1 MKLLIYGNK
10 TEEIKRLAEKAGFE
24 IVDKKPDMVASVGG
38 DGTLMKSEKDFPEIP
53 KFILKKSKTSK
64 KGHDILPEVILNKI
78 AKKEYKIEEEIKIE
92 AVSGDKKIV
101 GLNEII
107 VHNIDPRRAIRY
119 EIFINGKKTCNEII
133 GDGVVISTPYGSTG
147 YYRSITNS
155 VFEVGLGVAFNN
167 SIEKL
172 DHMIVKD
179 NSEIII
185 KMTRG
190 KAIVY
195 ADNNDE
201 EIILDNDHEILIRKY
216 KNKAKIVKFM

>member
-216 KNKAKIVKFM
+216 KNKAKIVKFI

>member
-10 TEEIKRLAEKAGFE
+10 TEEIKKLAEKAGFE
-24 IVDKKPDMVASVGG
+24 IVDKNPDMVASVGG

-64 KGHDILPEVILNKI
+64 KGHDILPEEILNKI

-92 AVSGDKKIV
+92 ATSGNKKIV

-172 DHMIVKD
+172 DHMIVKE
-179 NSEIII
+179 NSEIVI

-190 KAIVY
+190 KAIAY

-216 KNKAKIVKFM
+216 KNKAKIVKFI